1 MPFPNLENSMDD
13 KQYKKIINAWSMY
26 DWANSA
32 FATTI
37 MAAVLPIYYSAIA
50 QPELTATQTTAYW
63 GYTNSIA
70 LLLIA
75 IISPIL
81 GATADFKGHKKRYLT
96 IFALVG
102 ITATAFMFFLT
113 TGDWLWA
120 SALFILGNIGFAGAN
135 VFYDSL
141 LPHIAK
147 RNDIDQI
154 STRGYAMGYLG
165 GGILLAVNLGMIM
178 LAPEH
183 LTGLM
188 TRISLASVAVW
199 WLVFTIPLWKRV
211 KEPPR
216 QVFKGEMDSN
226 SLKAGFKRLGETF
239 KEIRKYE
246 DLFKLLVAF
255 WLYNDGIGTIIKM
268 ATIYGN
274 EIGIG
279 QTDLIGALL
288 MVQFVGIPFSF
299 AFGWMAKKIG
309 TKKSIYI
316 SLSVYSLISIGGY
329 FMTTALHFWILG
341 FAVALV
347 QGGSQAL
354 SRSLYARMV
363 PKAQSAEFFSFY
375 SVSGKFSG
383 MFGPLVFGLVSQL
396 FGNSRLGI
404 VSLIIFFTSGAYLL
418 TRVDEEKGIQVAK
431 EADAL
436 AVQEA

>member
-1 MPFPNLENSMDD
+1 MDD